1 LQFRPLKKEARV
13 LGVDD
18 GPFIRGSDDTVI
30 VMTVYRM
37 DGHIDGFITGSVSTD
52 GDNSSSNISM
62 LLEDS
67 KFKDQVRC
75 IISDGACLAGF
86 NVLDLDLLHELTGLP
101 VITTSDEVP
110 RTAQIT
116 KALKENFT
124 DWGRRLSLITQHPPH
139 ELELPDGV
147 CFVREKGISPDGAD
161 DIVRR
166 CTVRGRTPEPIRI
179 SHMVAAAIHREK
191 GK

>member
-18 GPFIRGSDDTVI
+18 GPFIRGSDNTVI

-37 DGHIDGFITGSVSTD
+37 DGHIDGFITGSVTTD
-52 GDNSSSNISM
+52 GDDSASKISK
-62 LLEDS
+62 LLENS
-67 KFKDQVRC
+67 RFKEQVRC

-110 RTAQIT
+110 RTNVIT
-116 KALKENFT
+116 RALKENFS
-124 DWGRRLSLITQHPPH
+124 DWERKISLITQHPPH
-139 ELELPDGV
+139 ELELSDGV
-147 CFVREKGISPDGAD
+147 CFVREKGISPDDAD

-166 CTVRGRTPEPIRI
+166 STVRGRTPEPIRI

-191 GK
+191 EK